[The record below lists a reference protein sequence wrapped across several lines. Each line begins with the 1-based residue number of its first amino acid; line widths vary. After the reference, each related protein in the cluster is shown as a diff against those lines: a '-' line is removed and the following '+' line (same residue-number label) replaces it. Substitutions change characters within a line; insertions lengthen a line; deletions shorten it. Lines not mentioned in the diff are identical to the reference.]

1 MKGIPVT
8 SAPIRVLLIDDH
20 TLFRSGVRALLA
32 RQADIEVVGEAENGH
47 EGIKLA
53 TALRPDVVLLDLNMP
68 GLSGVETL
76 HLLLQDCAGLAVVML
91 TVSEDASDL
100 TQALRAGARGYLLKN
115 INAEFL
121 IQAIGRAAAGES
133 VMSEAM
139 TAKLMEQFRLG
150 GSPAV
155 ALPCKQ
161 DDVSQPLKLL
171 ARAIAFTDPLTG
183 LRRGVGR
190 RLEVVRE
197 DRVLVLDGGQGGADL
212 GRVRVGA
219 VRLRRRVLRGPRR
232 GERVCGV
239 QIDGYNEL
247 FGRRN
252 AGILLRLFAALKQP
266 EHVSYPLRL

>member
-1 MKGIPVT
+1 MT

-32 RQADIEVVGEAENGH
+32 RQADIEVVGEADNGH

-76 HLLLQDCAGLAVVML
+76 HLLLQDYAGLAVVML

-139 TAKLMEQFRLG
+139 TGR
-150 GSPAV
+150 
-155 ALPCKQ
+155 
-161 DDVSQPLKLL
+161 SQTPS
-171 ARAIAFTDPLTG
+171 ATESMFN
-183 LRRGVGR
+183 
-190 RLEVVRE
+190 
-197 DRVLVLDGGQGGADL
+197 RVQ
-212 GRVRVGA
+212 
-219 VRLRRRVLRGPRR
+219 
-232 GERVCGV
+232 
-239 QIDGYNEL
+239 
-247 FGRRN
+247 
-252 AGILLRLFAALKQP
+252 
-266 EHVSYPLRL
+266 